1 MAKQLEEW
9 VVERTDLGEFTID
22 PRTSE
27 FKDLR
32 SVCEPGNPW
41 RCLIATTGSMRL
53 GRRMSVRLDHDNHTG
68 VIGITEGDYR
78 FERPMTQDEIDFAT
92 KFDLGKPMRK
102 SLTVKVNL
110 ADGSWTAKP
119 KRGALGNRPGGPRSK
134 LRDGNAK
141 PHTKTIRARQLEA
154 IKRAYAD
161 GAP

>member
-1 MAKQLEEW
+1 MKQLEEW

-68 VIGITEGDYR
+68 VIGLTEGDYR

-92 KFDLGKPMRK
+92 KFDLGKQLRK
-102 SLTVKVNL
+102 PLTVKVNL
-110 ADGSWTAKP
+110 ADGTWTAKP
-119 KRGALGNRPGGPRSK
+119 KRVGGSRPTGSR
-134 LRDGNAK
+134 NAK

-154 IKRAYAD
+154 IRKAYGD
-161 GAP
+161 DQ